1 VRVGVG
7 IRQFNP
13 QDRRRIRFMKT
24 LGSLVSIAALAIGMS
39 TVSFAAAQKNEGK
52 FTLTEPATIGST
64 DLRPGDYKAQWQTQN
79 GNDVKVDIIQHGKVV
94 ATTQGQLKTLQTPA
108 PYDAVV
114 TKDNGNSAKAI
125 DEIDFNNR
133 TQALVLGGE

>member
-1 VRVGVG
+1 
-7 IRQFNP
+7 
-13 QDRRRIRFMKT
+13 MKT

-39 TVSFAAAQKNEGK
+39 TVSFAAQKNEGK
-52 FTLTEPATIGST
+52 FTLTESATIGST
-64 DLRPGDYKAQWQTQN
+64 DLRPGDYKIQWQTQN

-114 TKDNGNSAKAI
+114 TKDTGKSAKAI

-133 TQALVLGGE
+133 TQALVLVGE